1 MKKSTTTAKS
11 YSKRPIKIDASSLFN
26 HHKLIQ
32 RSLLPSIEN
41 LNNESSSKP
50 NSYIKPKLVMHNYQ
64 SLVNGELRDIYIL
77 VAWSKHVV
85 SCQMVVLGRDDT
97 IMSNT
102 QGPVI
107 PDLVHCTPISVWS
120 SSVSMNKKNR
130 KDESYEYISC
140 EPRIMIQDKELKE
153 RTESENKN
161 LRVAIILG
169 TNYGRILSVQLE
181 IHVKKEN
188 VENVEKN
195 SSLRYVLVKHAK
207 NVIEPLAAM
216 LTANKSK
223 RNDDDKFK
231 RFIDTTVVSPLE
243 LKSEVHSYG
252 SVLCISDLYSY
263 HGPLTLRTESD
274 CISSKNMTDGD
285 KEVSNRKTFKAKDVK
300 DRFVWITWED
310 GTFIR
315 CPQMAFFLRKSLNA
329 QEQLYLSQF
338 MFKGFADSK
347 LHNPNRFMVV
357 PLPRSFPSLLSGPIF
372 NQSDD
377 FYEFD
382 DNYNCVEHDEYD
394 ESIVVNDRD
403 VEKTAEQ
410 FNVPQEEIYEAVI
423 CPKDT
428 EFSNLVNESLS
439 PTISFYTT
447 EDHSYLDADSS
458 SQNTKGV
465 RIKEMKESASDS
477 VKSIMKETSTI
488 IGATSSLAKG
498 VFGGMIGAM
507 LGRPKKLSDVLDQE
521 HIKSVD
527 SPNVVKKAKE
537 GNDDEIQGLDD
548 VDVEWFLSSLTE
560 PSKCLHFNKAVYD
573 PPRKVTSI
581 SIDPLDGR
589 LMACCDNLGRVLLID
604 LESKQVVRVWK
615 GFREAECKWFQC
627 PYAVDGVLYSV
638 KYLAIHSKQR
648 NVIEIYRMEHGPLV
662 SKVDVK
668 SSSAN
673 VIQCAV
679 QIESGEMVRF
689 FSLFIF
695 FHLFVLIFF

>member
-1 MKKSTTTAKS
+1 MIKGTTTAKS
-11 YSKRPIKIDASSLFN
+11 YSKRPIKVDASSLFN

-41 LNNESSSKP
+41 LNNESGKP
-50 NSYIKPKLVMHNYQ
+50 NSHTKPKLVMHNYQ

-85 SCQMVVLGRDDT
+85 SCQMVVLGRDDS
-97 IMSNT
+97 IISNT
-102 QGPVI
+102 HGPVV

-120 SSVSMNKKNR
+120 SSVSMNKNIR

-153 RTESENKN
+153 RTESEDKN

-181 IHVKKEN
+181 IHVKKEPA
-188 VENVEKN
+188 ENTMEKDA
-195 SSLRYVLVKHAK
+195 SSRYVLVKHAK

-216 LTANKSK
+216 LTAHKSK

-231 RFIDTTVVSPLE
+231 RLIDTTVVSPLG
-243 LKSEVHSYG
+243 LKSGGYSYG

-263 HGPLTLRTESD
+263 HGPLTFRTESD
-274 CISSKNMTDGD
+274 CISSTNMTHGG
-285 KEVSNRKTFKAKDVK
+285 KEGSNRKTFKAKDVK

-315 CPQMAFFLRKSLNA
+315 CPQMAFFLRKSLNVP
-329 QEQLYLSQF
+329 EELYLSQF
-338 MFKGFADSK
+338 IFKGFADSK
-347 LHNPNRFMVV
+347 LQNPNRFMVV

-377 FYEFD
+377 VFEHD
-382 DNYNCVEHDEYD
+382 DNDNCEEHDEND
-394 ESIVVNDRD
+394 ESMDLNDRD
-403 VEKTAEQ
+403 VEKTAKQ
-410 FNVPQEEIYEAVI
+410 VNVPQEEIYEAVI
-423 CPKDT
+423 CQKDT
-428 EFSNLVNESLS
+428 SFSNLVNESLS
-439 PTISFYTT
+439 PSISFYST
-447 EDHSYLDADSS
+447 EDHSYFDADSS
-458 SQNTKGV
+458 SQNTKGF

-477 VKSIMKETSTI
+477 VRSIMKDTSTI

-507 LGRPKKLSDVLDQE
+507 LGRPKKLSDVLDQD

-527 SPNVVKKAKE
+527 SPNVVKEVQE
-537 GNDDEIQGLDD
+537 GNDGKIQGPDD
-548 VDVEWFLSSLTE
+548 IGVEWFLSSLTE
-560 PSKCLHFNKAVYD
+560 PSKCLHFNKAIYD
-573 PPRKVTSI
+573 PQRKVTSI
-581 SIDPLDGR
+581 SVDPLDGR

-627 PYAVDGVLYSV
+627 PYAVDGVLHSV

-668 SSSAN
+668 NSSAT

-679 QIESGEMVRF
+679 QIESGEMVSF
-689 FSLFIF
+689 FSLFKF
-695 FHLFVLIFF
+695 YMYSC